1 MPQTLSPKELAQ
13 LVESTEGEA
22 YAEMFHAA
30 ASALSVRAERIGS
43 AIVLIAPEI
52 PIILFNRVIG
62 LGVQGPASEAM
73 LDQIRSLYCSAGVT
87 RYAVQLNPVARPAIL
102 PTWLSARGFQRRDS
116 WAKVYRPALP
126 PIEISTDLHIRV
138 IGREDADVFAQVAC
152 SAFGMP
158 PVLAPML
165 TATIGQPGWRHYL
178 AFDGDPESGAGNALA
193 VATAALRVQDG
204 VGWLGIGS
212 TLPTHRR
219 RGAQGAL
226 MARRIQDGA
235 TLGCRW
241 LVTETGEDTEEQPN
255 SSYHNMMRS
264 GFALAFLRAN
274 YLCEGSISLTGDV

>member
-1 MPQTLSPKELAQ
+1 MTPALSSTELAQ
-13 LVESTEGEA
+13 LVEMSEGEA
-22 YAEMFHAA
+22 YAKMFHAA
-30 ASALSVRAERIGS
+30 AGALSVRAERVGS
-43 AIVLIAPEI
+43 AIVLIAPDY

-62 LGVQGPASEAM
+62 LGVQEPASETMVDEIVA
-73 LDQIRSLYCSAGVT
+73 LYRSAGVT
-87 RYAVQLNPVARPAIL
+87 RYAVQVNPSATPTIL
-102 PTWLSARGFQRRDS
+102 PTWLNARGFQRRDN

-126 PIEISTDLHIRV
+126 PVEISTNLHIRV
-138 IGREDADVFAQVAC
+138 IGQDDADLFAQVAC

-158 PVLAPML
+158 GALTPML

-178 AFDGDPESGAGNALA
+178 AFDGNPEAGAVGAQA
-193 VATAALRVQDG
+193 VATAALHVQEG

-212 TLPTHRR
+212 TLPSHRR

-235 TLGCRW
+235 ALGCRW

-274 YLCEGSISLTGDV
+274 YMCEGSNSVTGDR